1 MPCLI
6 GCLWLSLP
14 RLVLLLTWLFTD
26 AIANAYE
33 TKVWPFLGFFFLP
46 VTTLAY
52 AFVHT
57 KGRELDG
64 AGWIVLIL
72 AVLVDFGVLGFG
84 RRRRRQPPPPAAPGG
99 GGSGGG
105 GTGSGMGRVIDVE
118 ARRIG

>member
-1 MPCLI
+1 MPCLV

-26 AIANAYE
+26 AIGEAYE
-33 TKVWPFLGFFFLP
+33 TKIWPFLGFFFLP

-57 KGRELDG
+57 RGQDLDG
-64 AGWIVLIL
+64 AGWIVMIV
-72 AVLVDFGVLGFG
+72 AVLVDLGVLGFG
-84 RRRRRQPPPPAAPGG
+84 RRRRRNPPPAGGGQG

-105 GTGSGMGRVIDVE
+105 QGGFGRVIDVE